1 MVVNKVCNTSKDFIE
16 LPDRLDIIVTDLD
29 DSTHGETIVNLVH
42 KNKIKLNHKLSLKE
56 SVFVLAHELLHI
68 SQIHRGILGIHKN
81 GNYIWEG
88 KQYMNLARLKQLSY
102 NEYLQ
107 LPWEQDVVLK
117 QQKLLKNLLNF

>member
-88 KQYMNLARLKQLSY
+88 KQYMNLAKLKQLSY